1 MYPQGPQ
8 QAQAAADWRKYVLVN
23 GLAGEAHREADGSLL
38 ELLNSLSPKLLNL
51 LSPKLLSHTQS
62 YSSSS
67 LNQTAAAV
75 ITGSQDFLSGFGV
88 K

>member
-23 GLAGEAHREADGSLL
+23 GLAGEAHREAYRSLL

-75 ITGSQDFLSGFGV
+75 ITGARIFCQDLG
-88 K
+88 